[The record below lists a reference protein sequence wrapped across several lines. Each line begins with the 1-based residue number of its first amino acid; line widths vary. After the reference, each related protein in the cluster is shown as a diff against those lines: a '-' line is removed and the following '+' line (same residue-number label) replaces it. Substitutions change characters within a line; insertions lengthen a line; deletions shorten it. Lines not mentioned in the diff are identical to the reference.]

1 MVGKRRKLR
10 ELFLRKWLGN
20 RKGVTLGSETKAIQG
35 EEFRGVGDG
44 KAKVPLGFR
53 YLQKLRLHP

>member
-1 MVGKRRKLR
+1 M
-10 ELFLRKWLGN
+10 
-20 RKGVTLGSETKAIQG
+20 TLGSETKAIQG

-53 YLQKLRLHP
+53 VLQKLRLHP